1 MGDEHCL
8 PDIND
13 DRSLRSHAFGSLP
26 ILKTKSSHPYCRSH
40 SRLPSVSFAFRQFER
55 KRKGIKSMNG
65 LFVSKYDCSLFLLC
79 PHETEA
85 FNEVFSEEEAL
96 RNSVECGAKIWRN
109 TLRLEFPDHIV
120 CRQRFIMKTILQT
133 AKSHPLPILTPSL
146 CRAISFAI
154 ADLVERRVVELDAE
168 QASSWRN

>member
-1 MGDEHCL
+1 M
-8 PDIND
+8 
-13 DRSLRSHAFGSLP
+13 
-26 ILKTKSSHPYCRSH
+26 K
-40 SRLPSVSFAFRQFER
+40 
-55 KRKGIKSMNG
+55 G
-65 LFVSKYDCSLFLLC
+65 LFVSKYYSSLFLLY

-85 FNEVFSEEEAL
+85 FNELFDDGETL
-96 RNSVECGAKIWRN
+96 RNTVECGARIWRS
-109 TLRLEFPDHIV
+109 TLRRQFPDHIV

-133 AKSHPLPILTPSL
+133 AKSHPLPILTLSL